1 MEDLGLSYG
10 QVKPK
15 KTKLVFADFPVDIHL
30 NIKEEEQI
38 LYGWLE
44 IRIRTSE
51 YIQSMMS
58 RCLVK
63 RDLAK

>member
-38 LYGWLE
+38 LHMVGSK
-44 IRIRTSE
+44 SE
-51 YIQSMMS
+51 LGRVNIYSQ
-58 RCLVK
+58 
-63 RDLAK
+63 